1 MDLFSTVMWGFFL
14 SSSKAIIKEFVRR
27 FSRWGFEL
35 HEDKFVDYTPYRPD
49 LRLWDYETSM
59 IKNIEIQWYPLVTRT
74 REIWWCELPRI
85 FTYDSEMIYLLGI
98 VFYDSDTTGLQI
110 FSYCA
115 ILLAWCV
122 EGSHGLCTK
131 EAFDTL
137 VIASR
142 LVFGKPAVHYFLR
155 WSHQYLMTTYGT
167 DYQNIEPLFEE
178 DKMAYLAYEF
188 IKMLETPYLD

>member
-1 MDLFSTVMWGFFL
+1 
-14 SSSKAIIKEFVRR
+14 
-27 FSRWGFEL
+27 
-35 HEDKFVDYTPYRPD
+35 
-49 LRLWDYETSM
+49 
-59 IKNIEIQWYPLVTRT
+59 
-74 REIWWCELPRI
+74 
-85 FTYDSEMIYLLGI
+85 MIYLLGI

>member
-1 MDLFSTVMWGFFL
+1 
-14 SSSKAIIKEFVRR
+14 
-27 FSRWGFEL
+27 
-35 HEDKFVDYTPYRPD
+35 
-49 LRLWDYETSM
+49 
-59 IKNIEIQWYPLVTRT
+59 
-74 REIWWCELPRI
+74 
-85 FTYDSEMIYLLGI
+85 MIYLLGI
-98 VFYDSDTTGLQI
+98 IFYDSDTTGMQV

-115 ILLAWCV
+115 ILLGWCI

-155 WSHQYLMTTYGT
+155 WSHQYLMGVYGT
-167 DYQNIEPLFEE
+167 DYQNVEPLFEE

>member
-1 MDLFSTVMWGFFL
+1 MV
-14 SSSKAIIKEFVRR
+14 
-27 FSRWGFEL
+27 
-35 HEDKFVDYTPYRPD
+35 
-49 LRLWDYETSM
+49 
-59 IKNIEIQWYPLVTRT
+59 KNIEIQWYPLVTRT
-74 REIWWCELPRI
+74 REVWWCELPRI

-98 VFYDSDTTGLQI
+98 IFYDTDTTGLQVL
-110 FSYCA
+110 SYCA

-167 DYQNIEPLFEE
+167 DYQNVEPLFEE